1 MYYSK
6 IGISGSGLTN
16 QIISLIVS
24 IMIAHL
30 NNHKVVVVDK
40 FRDDYSK
47 EEFTKISDIIDIDK
61 CNEFLIDTYNI
72 MIVDKYDAN
81 FELNTVKYGT
91 IDYAVDITKYV
102 KDNFYKDNILDIN
115 TKIVVSNF
123 PNQYKEPK
131 ININYKINGYI
142 VDEIMEQP
150 ICIDIMNSEYV
161 NTFCDLRSIHKVGR
175 APTFEDILR
184 NIHYNKNFVK
194 VSESIFEK
202 FSLSYEGE
210 YKEKC
215 KINVIH
221 LRLEDDAIRFWS
233 NEMGEKQFQTS
244 LEKKYIQLIKIYI
257 PKNEEII
264 LLSQTQNNAVVDFL
278 SENGY
283 KYNFSEKFFEGR
295 EKNAIVDLL
304 LSQKC
309 NHIFIGAYNIV
320 KKNGSTYSN
329 YISNIIN
336 KDVMKVGFDIDNL
349 ESLEQTYF

>member
-24 IMIAHL
+24 IMIALL

-72 MIVDKYDAN
+72 MIVDKYEAR

-91 IDYAVDITKYV
+91 IDYAVDITKHV
-102 KDNFYKDNILDIN
+102 KDNFYKDNILDMNTIN
-115 TKIVVSNF
+115 FISNF
-123 PNQYKEPK
+123 PSQYKEPK

-142 VDEIMEQP
+142 VDEILEQP

-161 NTFCDLRSIHKVGR
+161 NTFCDLYTIHNRGKK
-175 APTFEDILR
+175 TIFENILR
-184 NIHYNKNFVK
+184 NIYYNKEFVK
-194 VSESIFEK
+194 VAESIFEK
-202 FSLSYEGE
+202 LLLSYEVE

-283 KYNFSEKFFEGR
+283 KYSFSEKFFEGR

-309 NHIFIGAYNIV
+309 NHIFIGPYNIV

-336 KDVMKVGFDIDNL
+336 KDVMKVGFDIENL

>member
-6 IGISGSGLTN
+6 IGINGSGLTN

-24 IMIAHL
+24 IILAHSS
-30 NNHKVVVVDK
+30 NHKVVVVDK

-72 MIVDKYDAN
+72 MLVDKYDAN

-91 IDYAVDITKYV
+91 KDYAVDITKYV
-102 KDNFYKDNILDIN
+102 KENFYKDNILNIN

-123 PNQYKEPK
+123 PSQYKDPK

-142 VDEIMEQP
+142 IDEIMEQP
-150 ICIDIMNSEYV
+150 VCIDIENSEYK
-161 NTFCDLRSIHKVGR
+161 NSFCDLRTIHKVGR
-175 APTFEDILR
+175 ASTFECILK

-194 VSESIFEK
+194 LAESIFEK

-244 LEKKYIQLIKIYI
+244 LENKYIQLIKTYV

-283 KYNFSEKFFEGR
+283 KYRFSEKFFESR

-309 NHIFIGAYNIV
+309 NHIFIGAYNLV
-320 KKNGSTYSN
+320 KVTGSTYSY

-336 KDVMKVGFDIDNL
+336 KDVMKVGFDIHNL
-349 ESLEQTYF
+349 TVFENTYY